1 MWIISLRTS
10 GANDIPTVLHYST
23 KRQAVSRYCRFTKD
37 NSLDVGIMQDVNGN
51 IVDYT
56 DRVENFV
63 K

>member
-10 GANDIPTVLHYST
+10 GTNDIPTVLHYNT

-37 NSLDVGIMQDVNGN
+37 NSLDVSIVRNVNES

-56 DRVENFV
+56 KSIEGFV